1 LRGSLFLRGRR
12 SGIGGL
18 DRRRI
23 IGIVVGSIV
32 VVAAAAAVAVVGM
45 VVEAGVVVAVVLHHL
60 DVFVY
65 SLTEGAV
72 EKGSGYQV
80 DLLLPSTLVS
90 IRHKILPLIISGSW
104 EMWEGRVT
112 AERRLRISLS

>member
-18 DRRRI
+18 GRRRI

-32 VVAAAAAVAVVGM
+32 VVVAVAVVVGI
-45 VVEAGVVVAVVLHHL
+45 VEVGVAVAVVLHHL

-65 SLTEGAV
+65 SLAERAV
-72 EKGSGYQV
+72 EKGSGFQV
-80 DLLLPSTLVS
+80 DLVLPSILVS
-90 IRHKILPLIISGSW
+90 IRHNILPLIIS
-104 EMWEGRVT
+104 
-112 AERRLRISLS
+112 